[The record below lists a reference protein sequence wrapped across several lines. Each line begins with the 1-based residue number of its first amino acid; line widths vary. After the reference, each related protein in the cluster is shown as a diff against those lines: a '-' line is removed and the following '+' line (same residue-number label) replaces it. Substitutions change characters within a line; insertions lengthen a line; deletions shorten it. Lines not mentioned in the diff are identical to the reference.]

1 MTTIAL
7 VQAAAHDATR
17 IHLMAAQP
25 MNINLTNLNGG
36 AVQFTCSNALGTI
49 RVATSVLNY
58 VKALPGRDK
67 QM

>member
-49 RVATSVLNY
+49 RVAPVLNY